1 MIGTAS
7 SIINDHM
14 NRTAEMIEE
23 NASNSFAEADI
34 KKVLGY
40 IKQTGE
46 KGIKHGDL
54 GKKLWRM
61 SANNRK
67 NAISTL
73 LESEQVSAEQVDT
86 GHGKWQNHLQS
97 HSVKGN
103 VTTGHHILLWFQVFS
118 CFHYIK
124 GRFRGGGTTKPPP
137 PLSQTLKV
145 ERGVSVTLPPLY

>member
-1 MIGTAS
+1 MIGTVS
-7 SIINDHM
+7 LILNNQL

-40 IKQTGE
+40 IKQAGE
-46 KGIKHGDL
+46 NGIRHGDL
-54 GKKLWRM
+54 VKKLWRM

-86 GHGKWQNHLQS
+86 GHGSKKIVYKL
-97 HSVKGN
+97 V
-103 VTTGHHILLWFQVFS
+103 
-118 CFHYIK
+118 
-124 GRFRGGGTTKPPP
+124 
-137 PLSQTLKV
+137 
-145 ERGVSVTLPPLY
+145 

>member
-1 MIGTAS
+1 
-7 SIINDHM
+7 
-14 NRTAEMIEE
+14 MIEE

-40 IKQTGE
+40 SKQAGE

-54 GKKLWRM
+54 VKKLWRM

-86 GHGKWQNHLQS
+86 GHGSKKIVYKL
-97 HSVKGN
+97 V
-103 VTTGHHILLWFQVFS
+103 
-118 CFHYIK
+118 
-124 GRFRGGGTTKPPP
+124 
-137 PLSQTLKV
+137 
-145 ERGVSVTLPPLY
+145 

>member
-1 MIGTAS
+1 
-7 SIINDHM
+7 M

-54 GKKLWRM
+54 VKKLWRM

-73 LESEQVSAEQVDT
+73 SMFGS
-86 GHGKWQNHLQS
+86 
-97 HSVKGN
+97 GN
-103 VTTGHHILLWFQVFS
+103 TTRSDLITH
-118 CFHYIK
+118 
-124 GRFRGGGTTKPPP
+124 
-137 PLSQTLKV
+137 
-145 ERGVSVTLPPLY
+145 

>member
-1 MIGTAS
+1 MFLIGTVS
-7 SIINDHM
+7 SIINNQM

-54 GKKLWRM
+54 VKKLWRM

-73 LESEQVSAEQVDT
+73 LESEQVSAEQVDGT
-86 GHGKWQNHLQS
+86 HGNK
-97 HSVKGN
+97 K
-103 VTTGHHILLWFQVFS
+103 IL
-118 CFHYIK
+118 Y
-124 GRFRGGGTTKPPP
+124 
-137 PLSQTLKV
+137 KV
-145 ERGVSVTLPPLY
+145 I

>member
-1 MIGTAS
+1 MIGTVS
-7 SIINDHM
+7 LIINNQM

-40 IKQTGE
+40 IKQAGE

-54 GKKLWRM
+54 VKKLWRM

-73 LESEQVSAEQVDT
+73 LESEQISAEQVDT
-86 GHGKWQNHLQS
+86 GHALNMKR
-97 HSVKGN
+97 SVSE
-103 VTTGHHILLWFQVFS
+103 TLLE
-118 CFHYIK
+118 K
-124 GRFRGGGTTKPPP
+124 PKMNGRI
-137 PLSQTLKV
+137 
-145 ERGVSVTLPPLY
+145 

>member
-1 MIGTAS
+1 MIGTVS
-7 SIINDHM
+7 LILNDQM

-54 GKKLWRM
+54 VKKLWRM

-73 LESEQVSAEQVDT
+73 LESEQVSAEQVDGT
-86 GHGKWQNHLQS
+86 HGKKKILYKVHSNHQRAP
-97 HSVKGN
+97 HAHHRAPHNSVGGKS
-103 VTTGHHILLWFQVFS
+103 LVF
-118 CFHYIK
+118 I
-124 GRFRGGGTTKPPP
+124 T
-137 PLSQTLKV
+137 
-145 ERGVSVTLPPLY
+145 

>member
-1 MIGTAS
+1 MIGTVS
-7 SIINDHM
+7 LILNNQL

-40 IKQTGE
+40 IKQAGE

-54 GKKLWRM
+54 VKKLWRM

-86 GHGKWQNHLQS
+86 GHGSKKIVYKL
-97 HSVKGN
+97 V
-103 VTTGHHILLWFQVFS
+103 
-118 CFHYIK
+118 
-124 GRFRGGGTTKPPP
+124 
-137 PLSQTLKV
+137 
-145 ERGVSVTLPPLY
+145 

>member
-1 MIGTAS
+1 MFLIGMAS
-7 SIINDHM
+7 LIINDHM

-54 GKKLWRM
+54 VKKLWRM
-61 SANNRK
+61 SANNPQ

-73 LESEQVSAEQVDT
+73 LESEDVSAEQVDRGHALNMKRSVPETLLEKTKFT
-86 GHGKWQNHLQS
+86 GR
-97 HSVKGN
+97 
-103 VTTGHHILLWFQVFS
+103 I
-118 CFHYIK
+118 
-124 GRFRGGGTTKPPP
+124 
-137 PLSQTLKV
+137 
-145 ERGVSVTLPPLY
+145 

>member
-1 MIGTAS
+1 MIGTVS
-7 SIINDHM
+7 LILNDQM

-54 GKKLWRM
+54 VKRLWRM

-73 LESEQVSAEQVDT
+73 LESEQVSAEQSGYGT
-86 GHGKWQNHLQS
+86 HGNK
-97 HSVKGN
+97 K
-103 VTTGHHILLWFQVFS
+103 IL
-118 CFHYIK
+118 Y
-124 GRFRGGGTTKPPP
+124 
-137 PLSQTLKV
+137 KV
-145 ERGVSVTLPPLY
+145 I

>member
-54 GKKLWRM
+54 VKKLWRM

-86 GHGKWQNHLQS
+86 GHGKAKIATDMWM
-97 HSVKGN
+97 VM
-103 VTTGHHILLWFQVFS
+103 VMVCAAMTGRTPWFGASQRNQV
-118 CFHYIK
+118 
-124 GRFRGGGTTKPPP
+124 
-137 PLSQTLKV
+137 
-145 ERGVSVTLPPLY
+145 

>member
-40 IKQTGE
+40 IKQAGE

-54 GKKLWRM
+54 VKKL
-61 SANNRK
+61 
-67 NAISTL
+67 
-73 LESEQVSAEQVDT
+73 
-86 GHGKWQNHLQS
+86 
-97 HSVKGN
+97 
-103 VTTGHHILLWFQVFS
+103 
-118 CFHYIK
+118 
-124 GRFRGGGTTKPPP
+124 
-137 PLSQTLKV
+137 
-145 ERGVSVTLPPLY
+145 